1 MVRPLGLSLERL
13 ALPVG
18 LLALTACGSGIFS
31 SGSGRPSSQ
40 QFTREVSVVPGS
52 LVQAAVATFGNYG
65 IPIAEADEPGGRVR
79 TIAVNLRSLASRFD
93 EAPLSCP
100 RNVGADA
107 AVRMRFDVR
116 VRRTNNGSEISLQTE
131 REGDSG
137 CVVRS
142 AFVSE
147 LLDEIASSARD
158 PRR

>member
-1 MVRPLGLSLERL
+1 MVRPLLSL
-13 ALPVG
+13 G

-40 QFTREVSVVPGS
+40 QFTREVSVMPGS
-52 LVQAAVATFGNYG
+52 LVQAAVTTFGRYG
-65 IPIAEADEPGGRVR
+65 IPVAEADEPGGRVR
-79 TIAVNLRSLASRFD
+79 TIAVNLRSLAGRFE

-100 RNVGADA
+100 QGTASDA
-107 AVRMRFDVR
+107 AVRIRFDVR
-116 VRRTNNGSEISLQTE
+116 VRRAENGSEILLQTE

-142 AFVSE
+142 AFVSD
-147 LLDEIASSARD
+147 LLDEIANAARE

>member
-1 MVRPLGLSLERL
+1 MLRPVELSLGLL
-13 ALPVG
+13 V
-18 LLALTACGSGIFS
+18 LTGCGSGIFS

-40 QFTREVSVVPGS
+40 QFTREVAVVPAN
-52 LVQAAVATFGNYG
+52 LVQAAVTTFGRYG

-79 TIAVNLRSLASRFD
+79 TIAVNLRSLTGRFR
-93 EAPLSCP
+93 EVPLTCP
-100 RNVGADA
+100 QRTADNT

-116 VRRTNNGSEISLQTE
+116 VRRTNNGSAIELQTE

-142 AFVSE
+142 GFVSE
-147 LLDEIASSARD
+147 LLDEIANVARE

>member
-1 MVRPLGLSLERL
+1 MVRPVELALGLF
-13 ALPVG
+13 
-18 LLALTACGSGIFS
+18 ALTACGSGIFS

-40 QFTREVSVVPGS
+40 QFTREVAVVPAN
-52 LVQAAVATFGNYG
+52 LVQAAMTTFGRYG
-65 IPIAEADEPGGRVR
+65 IPVAEADEPGGRVR
-79 TIAVNLRSLASRFD
+79 TIAVNLRSLTGRFR
-93 EAPLSCP
+93 EMPLTCP
-100 RNVGADA
+100 QRTADNS

-116 VRRTNNGSEISLQTE
+116 VRRTNNGSAIELQTE

-147 LLDEIASSARD
+147 LLDEIATVARE

>member
-1 MVRPLGLSLERL
+1 MVRPVELSL
-13 ALPVG
+13 G

-40 QFTREVSVVPGS
+40 QFTREVAVVPAN
-52 LVQAAVATFGNYG
+52 LVQAAMTTFGRYG
-65 IPIAEADEPGGRVR
+65 IPVAEADEPGGRVR
-79 TIAVNLRSLASRFD
+79 TIAVNLRSLTGRFR
-93 EAPLSCP
+93 EMPLTCP
-100 RNVGADA
+100 QRTADNS
-107 AVRMRFDVR
+107 AVRIPFDVR
-116 VRRTNNGSEISLQTE
+116 VRRTNKGSAIVLQTE

-147 LLDEIASSARD
+147 LLDEIATVARE

>member
-1 MVRPLGLSLERL
+1 MVRPVEL
-13 ALPVG
+13 ALG
-18 LLALTACGSGIFS
+18 LLALTGCGSGIFS

-40 QFTREVSVVPGS
+40 QFTREVAVVPAN
-52 LVQAAVATFGNYG
+52 LVQAAMTTFGRYG

-79 TIAVNLRSLASRFD
+79 TIAVNLRSLTGRFR
-93 EAPLSCP
+93 EVPLTCP
-100 RNVGADA
+100 QRTADNT

-116 VRRTNNGSEISLQTE
+116 VRRTNNGSAIELQTE

-142 AFVSE
+142 GFVSE
-147 LLDEIASSARD
+147 LLDEIANVARE

>member
-1 MVRPLGLSLERL
+1 MVRPLLSL
-13 ALPVG
+13 G

-52 LVQAAVATFGNYG
+52 LVQAAVTTFGRYG
-65 IPIAEADEPGGRVR
+65 IPVAEADEPGGRVR
-79 TIAVNLRSLASRFD
+79 TIAVNLRSLAGRFE

-100 RNVGADA
+100 QGTASDA
-107 AVRMRFDVR
+107 AVRIRFDVR
-116 VRRTNNGSEISLQTE
+116 VRRTDNGSEISLQTE
-131 REGDSG
+131 REDDSG

-142 AFVSE
+142 AFVSD
-147 LLDEIASSARD
+147 LLDEIANAARQ

>member
-1 MVRPLGLSLERL
+1 MRSLALSLGL
-13 ALPVG
+13 VW
-18 LLALTACGSGIFS
+18 LTACGILG

-52 LVQAAVATFGNYG
+52 LVQAAVTTFSRYG
-65 IPIAEADEPGGRVR
+65 IPVAEADEPGGRVR
-79 TIAVNLRSLASRFD
+79 TIAVNLRSLAGRFD

-100 RNVGADA
+100 QGAASDTQA
-107 AVRMRFDVR
+107 RFRFDVR
-116 VRRTNNGSEISLQTE
+116 VRRTNNGSEIALQTE

-142 AFVSE
+142 AFVSD
-147 LLDEIASSARD
+147 LLDEIANTARE